1 MWKIEREDD
10 FFRIFDKDQK
20 IAGYFVPEYGDIQP
34 EEKIEEIIEQMHKNG
49 DKVPGGYMTVPMVKF
64 GIFDSNDDLDVVYL
78 QGQLADASARL
89 DAWAEFL
96 SQNQMR
102 HAIRMSHTDSDMLS
116 LTFPI
121 KFSDQIPLD
130 KKIIL
135 ETIAPT
141 LDLLHQ
147 KGLL

>member
-1 MWKIEREDD
+1 
-10 FFRIFDKDQK
+10 
-20 IAGYFVPEYGDIQP
+20 
-34 EEKIEEIIEQMHKNG
+34 
-49 DKVPGGYMTVPMVKF
+49 VPMVKF
-64 GIFDSNDDLDVVYL
+64 GIFDSNDDLDIVYL

>member
-1 MWKIEREDD
+1 MWKIEREAD

-64 GIFDSNDDLDVVYL
+64 GIFDSNDDLDIVYL

>member
-64 GIFDSNDDLDVVYL
+64 GIFDSNDDLDIVYL

-121 KFSDQIPLD
+121 KFTDQIPLD

>member
-49 DKVPGGYMTVPMVKF
+49 DKVSGGYMTVPMVKF
-64 GIFDSNDDLDVVYL
+64 GIFDSTEDMDVVYL
-78 QGQLADASARL
+78 QGQISDAGARL

-121 KFSDQIPLD
+121 KFADQIPLD

-135 ETIAPT
+135 ETISPT

>member
-1 MWKIEREDD
+1 MWKIEREAD

-64 GIFDSNDDLDVVYL
+64 GIFDSNDDLDIVYL

-89 DAWAEFL
+89 DAWDEFL

>member
-121 KFSDQIPLD
+121 KFTDQIPLD